1 MNSEGVNMDKTEI
14 VDEYFKYVAKIPAG
28 IQYIADNLR
37 TDKIPMA
44 LNEILNFSEGITWI
58 KQMEEI
64 LTDQGVNTNLDKHQ
78 LEEYLNLI
86 NEGLEKQD
94 FVLVADIF
102 EYEVLPYFEQIEA

>member
-1 MNSEGVNMDKTEI
+1 MDKLEI
-14 VDEYFKYVAKIPAG
+14 VDEYYKYVAKIPTG
-28 IQYIADNLR
+28 LQHIADSLR
-37 TDKIPMA
+37 ADNVQTA

-64 LTDQGVNTNLDKHQ
+64 LMEQGVNMDLNKHQ
-78 LEEYLNLI
+78 LEDYLNLI

-102 EYEVLPYFEQIEA
+102 EYEVMPYFEQIIS

>member
-1 MNSEGVNMDKTEI
+1 MEKLEI
-14 VDEYFKYVAKIPAG
+14 VDEYYKYVAKIPTG
-28 IQYIADNLR
+28 LQYIADNLR
-37 TDKIPMA
+37 ADNIQTA

-64 LTDQGVNTNLDKHQ
+64 LMEQGVNTNLNKHQ
-78 LEEYLNLI
+78 LEDYLNLI

-102 EYEVLPYFEQIEA
+102 EYEVMPYFEQIIA

>member
-1 MNSEGVNMDKTEI
+1 MDKLEI
-14 VDEYFKYVAKIPAG
+14 VDEYYKYVAKIPAG
-28 IQYIADNLR
+28 LQYIADNLR
-37 TDKIPMA
+37 ADNIPAA

-64 LTDQGVNTNLDKHQ
+64 LSDQGVNTNLNKKQ
-78 LEEYLNLI
+78 LEGYLNLI

-102 EYEVLPYFEQIEA
+102 EYEMLPYFAQIVA

>member
-1 MNSEGVNMDKTEI
+1 MDKLEI
-14 VDEYFKYVAKIPAG
+14 VDEYYKYVAKIPTG
-28 IQYIADNLR
+28 LQYIADNLR
-37 TDKIPMA
+37 ADNVPTA

-64 LTDQGVNTNLDKHQ
+64 LMEQGVNSNLNKHQ
-78 LEEYLNLI
+78 LQDYLNLI

-102 EYEVLPYFEQIEA
+102 EYEVLPYFEQIIA

>member
-1 MNSEGVNMDKTEI
+1 MGVIKLDKLEI
-14 VDEYFKYVAKIPAG
+14 VDEYYKYVAKIPAG
-28 IQYIADNLR
+28 LQYIADNLR
-37 TDKIPMA
+37 TDNVQIA

-64 LTDQGVNTNLDKHQ
+64 LNDQGVNTNFDKLQ
-78 LEEYLNLI
+78 LEDYLNLI

-102 EYEVLPYFEQIEA
+102 EYEVLPYFEKIVA

>member
-1 MNSEGVNMDKTEI
+1 MDKLEI
-14 VDEYFKYVAKIPAG
+14 VDEYYKYVAKIPAG
-28 IQYIADNLR
+28 LQYIADNLR
-37 TDKIPMA
+37 ADNIPAA

-64 LTDQGVNTNLDKHQ
+64 LSDQGVNTNLNKQQ
-78 LEEYLNLI
+78 LEGYLNLI

-102 EYEVLPYFEQIEA
+102 EYEMLPYFAQIVA

>member
-1 MNSEGVNMDKTEI
+1 MDKLEI
-14 VDEYFKYVAKIPAG
+14 VDEYYKYVAKIPAG
-28 IQYIADNLR
+28 LQYIADNLR
-37 TDKIPMA
+37 TDNVQIA

-64 LTDQGVNTNLDKHQ
+64 LTDQGVNTNFDKLQ
-78 LEEYLNLI
+78 LEDYLNLI

-102 EYEVLPYFEQIEA
+102 EYEVLPYFEKIVA

>member
-1 MNSEGVNMDKTEI
+1 MDKLEI
-14 VDEYFKYVAKIPAG
+14 VDEYYKYVAKIPAG
-28 IQYIADNLR
+28 LQYIADNLR
-37 TDKIPMA
+37 ADNVPIA

-64 LTDQGVNTNLDKHQ
+64 LTDQGVNTNLNKQQ

-102 EYEVLPYFEQIEA
+102 EYEMLTYFEQIIA

>member
-1 MNSEGVNMDKTEI
+1 MDKVEI
-14 VDEYFKYVAKIPAG
+14 VDEYYKYIAKIPAG
-28 IQYIADNLR
+28 LQYIADSLR
-37 TDKIPMA
+37 SDNVQTA

-64 LTDQGVNTNLDKHQ
+64 LSDQGVNTNLNKQQ
-78 LEEYLNLI
+78 LEGYLNLI

-102 EYEVLPYFEQIEA
+102 EYEMLPYFAQIVA

>member
-1 MNSEGVNMDKTEI
+1 MDKVEI
-14 VDEYFKYVAKIPAG
+14 VDEYYKYIAKIPAG
-28 IQYIADNLR
+28 LQNIADSLR
-37 TDKIPMA
+37 SDNVQTA

-64 LTDQGVNTNLDKHQ
+64 LSDQGVNTNLNKQQ
-78 LEEYLNLI
+78 LEGYLNLI

-102 EYEVLPYFEQIEA
+102 EYEMLPYFAQIVA

>member
-1 MNSEGVNMDKTEI
+1 MDKLEI
-14 VDEYFKYVAKIPAG
+14 VDEYYKYVAKIPAG
-28 IQYIADNLR
+28 LQYIADNLR
-37 TDKIPMA
+37 ADNVPKA

-64 LTDQGVNTNLDKHQ
+64 LIDQGVNTNLNKHQ
-78 LEEYLNLI
+78 LEDYLNLI

-102 EYEVLPYFEQIEA
+102 EYEVMPYFEQIIA

>member
-1 MNSEGVNMDKTEI
+1 MDKLEI
-14 VDEYFKYVAKIPAG
+14 VDEYYKYVAKIPAG
-28 IQYIADNLR
+28 LQYIADNLR
-37 TDKIPMA
+37 TDNVQIA

-64 LTDQGVNTNLDKHQ
+64 LNDQGVNTNFDKLQ
-78 LEEYLNLI
+78 LEDYLNLI

-102 EYEVLPYFEQIEA
+102 EYEVLPYFEKIVA

>member
-1 MNSEGVNMDKTEI
+1 MDKVEI
-14 VDEYFKYVAKIPAG
+14 VDEYYKYIAKIPAG
-28 IQYIADNLR
+28 LQYIADSLR
-37 TDKIPMA
+37 SDNVQIA

-58 KQMEEI
+58 NQMEDV
-64 LTDQGVNTNLDKHQ
+64 LMNQGVNTNLNKHQ

-102 EYEVLPYFEQIEA
+102 EYEVLPYFEEIVA